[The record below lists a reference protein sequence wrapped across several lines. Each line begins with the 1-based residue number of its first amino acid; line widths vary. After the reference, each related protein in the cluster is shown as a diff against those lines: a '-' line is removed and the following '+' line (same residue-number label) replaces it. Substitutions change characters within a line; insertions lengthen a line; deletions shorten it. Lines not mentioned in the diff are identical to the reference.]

1 MVLGGGLLG
10 LRRLRARETRV
21 QIDIEEEILAKYPNR
36 RVDLVA
42 AERRVDDA
50 ELADLAE
57 AASWSASAEAGIV
70 IDVTQPDAELVTVAA
85 RAVRSPEDIQR
96 DDRAVRKPSVER
108 DQGTRKGPKTKV
120 RRRVGP
126 PTLGE
131 DWDPSQPLPG
141 EPTDRAV
148 RPALR
153 SAPELAARLVEGVGD
168 DSAGVFPRSR
178 AAIGEAPPDT
188 FEMLRRQRDHIA
200 AQVQSAY
207 REVHAVRTDALRRA
221 SQAEA
226 SAERAAT
233 ARERAAR
240 LVREGR
246 RLDEAGRRRSAEVA
260 APEDSFRA
268 VHELRIDS
276 LKRAAEA
283 EHGAERV
290 QMLREK
296 AARLLA
302 EQRRLEAEMAKHLA
316 QRRMV

>member
-1 MVLGGGLLG
+1 MVLGSGLLG
-10 LRRLRARETRV
+10 LARVRAREIRV
-21 QIDIEEEILAKYPNR
+21 EIDIEEEILSKYPNR
-36 RVDLVA
+36 RLDLVA
-42 AERRVDDA
+42 AEQREGEDA
-50 ELADLAE
+50 LADAV
-57 AASWSASAEAGIV
+57 SWSASGEAGIV
-70 IDVTQPDAELVTVAA
+70 MEVAEPAELVSVGAHEA
-85 RAVRSPEDIQR
+85 RSVDAVQR
-96 DDRAVRKPSVER
+96 TDEVEHRRNGDR
-108 DQGTRKGPKTKV
+108 DQRSRPSPKTKA

-126 PTLGE
+126 PTLGD

-141 EPTDRAV
+141 EPTERLV

-153 SAPELAARLVEGVGD
+153 SAPELTSRLVERVGD
-168 DSAGVFPRSR
+168 GTAGLYPHAR
-178 AAIGEAPPDT
+178 AAISDAPPDT

-226 SAERAAT
+226 SADRAAT

-246 RLDEAGRRRSAEVA
+246 RLDESGRRRSAEVA

-268 VHELRIDS
+268 VHELRIES
-276 LKRAAEA
+276 LQRAAQA

-316 QRRMV
+316 QRLA